1 VTNKD
6 EGLGIASFILGILG
20 LLTFLLPYFGLF
32 ISVAAIVC
40 SILQKKKGA
49 TKFSRAGFILGII
62 GTILNL
68 LLLIIVILV
77 IVGVFHFLVNSQYLS

>member
-1 VTNKD
+1 MTNKD

-40 SILQKKKGA
+40 SILQKKKGMKPKR
-49 TKFSRAGFILGII
+49 TK
-62 GTILNL
+62 
-68 LLLIIVILV
+68 
-77 IVGVFHFLVNSQYLS
+77 